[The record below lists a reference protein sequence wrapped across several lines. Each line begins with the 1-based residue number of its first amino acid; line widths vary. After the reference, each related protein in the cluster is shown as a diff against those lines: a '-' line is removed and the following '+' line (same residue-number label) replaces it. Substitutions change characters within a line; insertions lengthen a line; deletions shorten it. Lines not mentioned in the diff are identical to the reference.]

1 MEELIIV
8 GKVIN
13 FFGIKGELKVKSD
26 FDKKERVFKIGNNI
40 LINNE
45 LLKITSVRIHKN
57 NYLIRVNDINDIN
70 LVTKY
75 IGYNV
80 YFKKSDLGLTDN
92 EYILEELIGADVMDD
107 NENIG
112 KVIEIYTSSNMNY
125 IKVEYS
131 NKTYLIPLIDEY
143 IDHFDRDTKTIY
155 TNNGKSLC
163 L

>member
-13 FFGIKGELKVKSD
+13 FFGIKGELKVKSN
-26 FDKKERVFKIGNNI
+26 FDKKEMVFKIGNNI

-45 LLKITSVRIHKN
+45 PLKITSVRIHKN

-80 YFKKSDLGLTDN
+80 YFRKRDLGLTDN
-92 EYILEELIGADVMDD
+92 EYILEELIGVDVMDN

-125 IKVEYS
+125 IKVKYS

-143 IDHFDRDTKTIY
+143 IDHFDRDTKIIY

>member
-1 MEELIIV
+1 MEELVIV

-13 FFGIKGELKVKSD
+13 FFGIKGELKVKSN

-45 LLKITSVRIHKN
+45 PLKITSVRIHKN

-80 YFKKSDLGLTDN
+80 YFRKRDLGLTDN
-92 EYILEELIGADVMDD
+92 EYILEELIGADVMDN

-125 IKVEYS
+125 IKVKYS

-143 IDHFDRDTKTIY
+143 IDHFDRDTKIIY

>member
-13 FFGIKGELKVKSD
+13 FFGIKGELKVKSN

-45 LLKITSVRIHKN
+45 PLKITSVRIHKN

-125 IKVEYS
+125 IKVKYS

-143 IDHFDRDTKTIY
+143 IDHFDRDTKIIY

>member
-1 MEELIIV
+1 MEELVIV

-26 FDKKERVFKIGNNI
+26 FDKRSRVCKIGNYI

-45 LLKITSVRIHKN
+45 VLKITSVRIHKN

-75 IGYNV
+75 IGFNV
-80 YFKKSDLGLTDN
+80 YFKKSDLGLTEN
-92 EYILEELIGADVMDD
+92 EYILEELIGATVVDG

-112 KVIEIYTSSNMNY
+112 KVLEIYTSSNMNY
-125 IKVEYS
+125 IKVEYG

-143 IDHFDRDTKTIY
+143 IDHFNRDTKTIY

>member
-13 FFGIKGELKVKSD
+13 FFGIKGELKVKSN

-45 LLKITSVRIHKN
+45 PLKITSVRIHKN

-80 YFKKSDLGLTDN
+80 YFRKSDLGLTDK
-92 EYILEELIGADVMDD
+92 EYILEELIGATVMDNLD
-107 NENIG
+107 NIG
-112 KVIEIYTSSNMNY
+112 EVIEIYTSSNMNY
-125 IKVEYS
+125 IKVEYN

-143 IDHFDRDTKTIY
+143 IDYFNRDTKTIY

>member
-1 MEELIIV
+1 MEELVIV

-26 FDKKERVFKIGNNI
+26 
-40 LINNE
+40 
-45 LLKITSVRIHKN
+45 
-57 NYLIRVNDINDIN
+57 
-70 LVTKY
+70 
-75 IGYNV
+75 
-80 YFKKSDLGLTDN
+80 LGLTEN
-92 EYILEELIGADVMDD
+92 EYILEELIGATVVDG

-112 KVIEIYTSSNMNY
+112 KVLEIYTSSNMNY
-125 IKVEYS
+125 IKVEYG

-143 IDHFDRDTKTIY
+143 IDHFNRDTKTIY

>member
-1 MEELIIV
+1 MEELVIV

-13 FFGIKGELKVKSD
+13 FFGIKGELKVKSN
-26 FDKKERVFKIGNNI
+26 FDKKEKVFIVGNNI

-45 LLKITSVRIHKN
+45 VLKITSVRIHKN
-57 NYLIRVNDINDIN
+57 NYLIRVNDIFDIN

-80 YFKKSDLGLTDN
+80 YFRKSDLGLTDK
-92 EYILEELIGADVMDD
+92 EYILEELIGATVMDNLD
-107 NENIG
+107 NIG
-112 KVIEIYTSSNMNY
+112 EVIEIYTSSNMNY
-125 IKVEYS
+125 IKVEYN

-143 IDHFDRDTKTIY
+143 IDYFNRDTKTIY

>member
-1 MEELIIV
+1 MEELVIV

-13 FFGIKGELKVKSD
+13 FFGIKGELKVKSN

-45 LLKITSVRIHKN
+45 PLKITSVRIHKN

-92 EYILEELIGADVMDD
+92 EYILEELIGADVMDN

-155 TNNGKSLC
+155 TNNGKSLY

>member
-13 FFGIKGELKVKSD
+13 FFGIKGELKVKSN

-45 LLKITSVRIHKN
+45 PLKITSVRIHKN

-125 IKVEYS
+125 IKVKYS

>member
-1 MEELIIV
+1 MEELVIV

-13 FFGIKGELKVKSD
+13 FFGIKGELKVKSN
-26 FDKKERVFKIGNNI
+26 FDKKEKVFKVGNYI

-45 LLKITSVRIHKN
+45 VLKITSVRIHKN
-57 NYLIRVNDINDIN
+57 NYLIRVNDIFDIN

-80 YFKKSDLGLTDN
+80 YFRKSDLGLTDK
-92 EYILEELIGADVMDD
+92 EYILEELIGATVMDNLD
-107 NENIG
+107 NIG
-112 KVIEIYTSSNMNY
+112 EVIEIYTSSNMNY
-125 IKVEYS
+125 IKVEYN

-143 IDHFDRDTKTIY
+143 IDYFNRDTKTIY

>member
-13 FFGIKGELKVKSD
+13 FFGIKGELKVKSN
-26 FDKKERVFKIGNNI
+26 FDKKEKVFKVGNNI

-45 LLKITSVRIHKN
+45 VLKITSVRIHKN
-57 NYLIRVNDINDIN
+57 NYLIRVNDIFDIN

-80 YFKKSDLGLTDN
+80 YFKKSDLGLTDK
-92 EYILEELIGADVMDD
+92 EYILEELIGATVMDNLD
-107 NENIG
+107 NIG
-112 KVIEIYTSSNMNY
+112 EVIEIYTSSNMNY
-125 IKVEYS
+125 IKVEYN

-143 IDHFDRDTKTIY
+143 IDYFNRDTKTIY

>member
-13 FFGIKGELKVKSD
+13 FFGIKGELKVKSN
-26 FDKKERVFKIGNNI
+26 FDKKEKVFIVGNHI

-57 NYLIRVNDINDIN
+57 NYLIRVNDIFDIN

-80 YFKKSDLGLTDN
+80 YFRKSDLGLTDK
-92 EYILEELIGADVMDD
+92 EYILEELIGATVMDNLD
-107 NENIG
+107 NIG
-112 KVIEIYTSSNMNY
+112 EVIEIYTSSNMNY
-125 IKVEYS
+125 IKVEYN

-143 IDHFDRDTKTIY
+143 IDYFNRDTKTIY

>member
-13 FFGIKGELKVKSD
+13 FFGIKGELKVKSN
-26 FDKKERVFKIGNNI
+26 FDKKEKVFKEGNYI

-45 LLKITSVRIHKN
+45 VLKITSVRIHKN
-57 NYLIRVNDINDIN
+57 NYLIRVNDIFDIN

-80 YFKKSDLGLTDN
+80 YFRKSDLGLTDK
-92 EYILEELIGADVMDD
+92 EYILEELIGATVMDNLD
-107 NENIG
+107 NIG
-112 KVIEIYTSSNMNY
+112 EVIEIYTSSNMNY
-125 IKVEYS
+125 IKVEYN

-143 IDHFDRDTKTIY
+143 IDYFNRDTKTIY

>member
-1 MEELIIV
+1 MEELVIV

-26 FDKKERVFKIGNNI
+26 FDKKEKVFKIGNHI

-80 YFKKSDLGLTDN
+80 YFRKRDLGLTDN
-92 EYILEELIGADVMDD
+92 EYILEELIGVDVMD
-107 NENIG
+107 NSENIG

-125 IKVEYS
+125 IKVKYS

-143 IDHFDRDTKTIY
+143 IDHFDRDTKIIY

>member
-1 MEELIIV
+1 MEELVIV

-13 FFGIKGELKVKSD
+13 FFGIKGELKVKSN
-26 FDKKERVFKIGNNI
+26 FDKKEKVFKIGNHI

-80 YFKKSDLGLTDN
+80 YFRKSDLGLTDK
-92 EYILEELIGADVMDD
+92 EYILEELIGATVMDNLD
-107 NENIG
+107 NIG
-112 KVIEIYTSSNMNY
+112 EVIEIYTSSNMNY
-125 IKVEYS
+125 IKVEYN

-143 IDHFDRDTKTIY
+143 IDYFNRDTKTIY

>member
-13 FFGIKGELKVKSD
+13 FCGIKGELKVKSN
-26 FDKKERVFKIGNNI
+26 FDKKEKVFIVGNNI

-45 LLKITSVRIHKN
+45 VLKITSVRIHKN
-57 NYLIRVNDINDIN
+57 NYLIRVNDIFDIN

-80 YFKKSDLGLTDN
+80 YFRKSDLGLTDK
-92 EYILEELIGADVMDD
+92 EYILEELIGATVMDNLD
-107 NENIG
+107 NIG
-112 KVIEIYTSSNMNY
+112 EVIEIYTSSNMNY
-125 IKVEYS
+125 IKVEYN

-143 IDHFDRDTKTIY
+143 IDYFNRDTKTIY

>member
-1 MEELIIV
+1 MEELVIV
-8 GKVIN
+8 GKIIN
-13 FFGIKGELKVKSD
+13 FFGIKGELKVKSA
-26 FDKKERVFKIGNNI
+26 FDKKEKVFKIGNHI

-45 LLKITSVRIHKN
+45 PLKITSVRIHKN

-70 LVTKY
+70 LITKY
-75 IGYNV
+75 IGFNV

-92 EYILEELIGADVMDD
+92 EYILEELIGATVMDG

-112 KVIEIYTSSNMNY
+112 EVLEIYTSSNMNY

>member
-13 FFGIKGELKVKSD
+13 FFGIKGELKVKSN
-26 FDKKERVFKIGNNI
+26 FDKKEKVFKEGNHI

-45 LLKITSVRIHKN
+45 VLKITSVRIHKN
-57 NYLIRVNDINDIN
+57 NYLIRVNDIFDIN

-80 YFKKSDLGLTDN
+80 YFRKSDLGLTDK
-92 EYILEELIGADVMDD
+92 EYILEELIGATVMDNLD
-107 NENIG
+107 NIG
-112 KVIEIYTSSNMNY
+112 EVIEIYTSSNMNY
-125 IKVEYS
+125 IKVEYN

-143 IDHFDRDTKTIY
+143 IDYFNRDTKTIY

>member
-8 GKVIN
+8 GKIIN
-13 FFGIKGELKVKSD
+13 FFGIKGELKVKSA
-26 FDKKERVFKIGNNI
+26 FDKKEKVFKIGNHI

-57 NYLIRVNDINDIN
+57 NYLIRVNNINDIN

-80 YFKKSDLGLTDN
+80 YFRKSDLGLTDK
-92 EYILEELIGADVMDD
+92 EYILEELIGATVMDNLD
-107 NENIG
+107 NIG
-112 KVIEIYTSSNMNY
+112 EVIEIYTSSNMNY
-125 IKVEYS
+125 IKVEYN

-143 IDHFDRDTKTIY
+143 IDYFNRDTKTIY

>member
-13 FFGIKGELKVKSD
+13 FFGIKGELKVKSN
-26 FDKKERVFKIGNNI
+26 FDKKEKVFIVGNNI

-45 LLKITSVRIHKN
+45 VLKITSVRIHKN
-57 NYLIRVNDINDIN
+57 NYLIRVNDIFDIN

-80 YFKKSDLGLTDN
+80 YFRKSDLGLTDK
-92 EYILEELIGADVMDD
+92 EYILEELIGATVMDNLD
-107 NENIG
+107 NIG
-112 KVIEIYTSSNMNY
+112 EVIEIYTSSNMNY
-125 IKVEYS
+125 IKVEYN

-143 IDHFDRDTKTIY
+143 IDYFNRDTKTIY

>member
-13 FFGIKGELKVKSD
+13 FFGIKGELKVKSN
-26 FDKKERVFKIGNNI
+26 FDKKEMVFKIGNNI

-45 LLKITSVRIHKN
+45 PLKITSVRIHKN

-92 EYILEELIGADVMDD
+92 EYILEELIGATVMDG

-112 KVIEIYTSSNMNY
+112 EVLEIYTSSNMNY

-155 TNNGKSLC
+155 TNNGKSLY

>member
-13 FFGIKGELKVKSD
+13 FFGIKGELKVKSN
-26 FDKKERVFKIGNNI
+26 FDKKEKVFKEGNYI

-80 YFKKSDLGLTDN
+80 YFRKSDLGLTDK
-92 EYILEELIGADVMDD
+92 EYILEELIGATVMDNLD
-107 NENIG
+107 NIG
-112 KVIEIYTSSNMNY
+112 EVIEIYTSSNMNY
-125 IKVEYS
+125 IKVEYN

-143 IDHFDRDTKTIY
+143 IDYFNRDTKTIY

>member
-1 MEELIIV
+1 MEELVIV

-26 FDKKERVFKIGNNI
+26 FDKKEKVFIVGNNI

-45 LLKITSVRIHKN
+45 VLKITSVRIHKN

-80 YFKKSDLGLTDN
+80 YFRKSDLGLTDK
-92 EYILEELIGADVMDD
+92 EYILEELIGATVMDNLD
-107 NENIG
+107 NIG
-112 KVIEIYTSSNMNY
+112 EVIEIYTSSNMNY
-125 IKVEYS
+125 IKVEYN

-143 IDHFDRDTKTIY
+143 IDYFNRDTKTIY

>member
-8 GKVIN
+8 GKIIN
-13 FFGIKGELKVKSD
+13 FFGIKGELKVKSA
-26 FDKKERVFKIGNNI
+26 FDKKEKVFKIGNHI

-57 NYLIRVNDINDIN
+57 NYLIRVNNINDIN

-80 YFKKSDLGLTDN
+80 YFRKSDLKLADN
-92 EYILEELIGADVMDD
+92 EYILEELIGATVMDEK
-107 NENIG
+107 ENIG
-112 KVIEIYTSSNMNY
+112 RVIEIYTNSNMNY

-131 NKTYLIPLIDEY
+131 NKTYLIPLIGEY
-143 IDHFDRDTKTIY
+143 IDHFDQETKTIY

>member
-13 FFGIKGELKVKSD
+13 FFGIKGELKVKSN

-45 LLKITSVRIHKN
+45 PLKITSVRIHKN

-70 LVTKY
+70 LITKY
-75 IGYNV
+75 IGFNV

-92 EYILEELIGADVMDD
+92 EYILEELIGATVMDG

-112 KVIEIYTSSNMNY
+112 EVLEIYTSSNMNY

-143 IDHFDRDTKTIY
+143 IDYFNRDTKTIY

>member
-13 FFGIKGELKVKSD
+13 FFGIIGELKVKSN
-26 FDKKERVFKIGNNI
+26 FDKKEMVFKIGNNI

-45 LLKITSVRIHKN
+45 PLKITSVRIHKN

-70 LVTKY
+70 LITKY
-75 IGYNV
+75 IGFNV

-92 EYILEELIGADVMDD
+92 EYILEELIGATVMDG

-112 KVIEIYTSSNMNY
+112 EVLEIYTSSNMNY

>member
-1 MEELIIV
+1 MEELVIV

-13 FFGIKGELKVKSD
+13 FFGIKGELKVKSN
-26 FDKKERVFKIGNNI
+26 FDKKEKVFKEGNYI

-45 LLKITSVRIHKN
+45 VLKITSVRIHKN
-57 NYLIRVNDINDIN
+57 NYLIRVNDIFDIN

-80 YFKKSDLGLTDN
+80 YFRKSDLGLTDK
-92 EYILEELIGADVMDD
+92 EYILEELIGATVMDNLD
-107 NENIG
+107 NIG
-112 KVIEIYTSSNMNY
+112 EVIEIYTSSNMNY
-125 IKVEYS
+125 IKVEYN

-143 IDHFDRDTKTIY
+143 IDYFNRDTKTIY

>member
-1 MEELIIV
+1 MEELVIV

-26 FDKKERVFKIGNNI
+26 FDKKEKVFKIGNHI

-80 YFKKSDLGLTDN
+80 YFRKSDLGLTDN
-92 EYILEELIGADVMDD
+92 EYILEELIGVDVMD
-107 NENIG
+107 NSENIG

-125 IKVEYS
+125 IKVKYS

-143 IDHFDRDTKTIY
+143 IDHFDRDTKIIY

>member
-1 MEELIIV
+1 MEELIII

-13 FFGIKGELKVKSD
+13 FFGIKGELKVKSN
-26 FDKKERVFKIGNNI
+26 FDKKEKVFKIGNHI

-80 YFKKSDLGLTDN
+80 YFRKRDLGLTDN
-92 EYILEELIGADVMDD
+92 EYILEELIGADVMD
-107 NENIG
+107 NSENIG

-125 IKVEYS
+125 IKVKYS

-143 IDHFDRDTKTIY
+143 IDHFDRDTKIIY

>member
-13 FFGIKGELKVKSD
+13 FFGIKGELKVKSN

-45 LLKITSVRIHKN
+45 PLKITSVRIHKN

-143 IDHFDRDTKTIY
+143 IDYFDRDTKTIY

>member
-1 MEELIIV
+1 MEELVIV

-26 FDKKERVFKIGNNI
+26 FDKKEKVFKIGNNI

-45 LLKITSVRIHKN
+45 PLKITSVRIHKN

-80 YFKKSDLGLTDN
+80 YFRKRDLGLTDN
-92 EYILEELIGADVMDD
+92 EYILEELIGVDVMD
-107 NENIG
+107 NSENIG

-125 IKVEYS
+125 IKVKYS

-143 IDHFDRDTKTIY
+143 IDHFDRDTKIIY

>member
-13 FFGIKGELKVKSD
+13 FFGIKGELKVKSN
-26 FDKKERVFKIGNNI
+26 FDKKEKVFVVGNYI

-45 LLKITSVRIHKN
+45 VLKITSVRIHKN

-80 YFKKSDLGLTDN
+80 YFRKSDLGLTDK
-92 EYILEELIGADVMDD
+92 EYILEELIGATVMDNLD
-107 NENIG
+107 NIG
-112 KVIEIYTSSNMNY
+112 EVIEIYTSSNMNY
-125 IKVEYS
+125 IKVEYN

-143 IDHFDRDTKTIY
+143 IDYFNRDTKTIY
-155 TNNGKSLC
+155 TNNGK
-163 L
+163 

>member
-13 FFGIKGELKVKSD
+13 FFGIKGELKVKSN
-26 FDKKERVFKIGNNI
+26 FDKKEKVFIVGNNI

-45 LLKITSVRIHKN
+45 VLKITSVRIHKN

-80 YFKKSDLGLTDN
+80 YFRKSDLGLTDK
-92 EYILEELIGADVMDD
+92 EYILEELIGATVMDNLD
-107 NENIG
+107 NIG
-112 KVIEIYTSSNMNY
+112 EVIEIYTSSNMNY
-125 IKVEYS
+125 IKVEYN

-143 IDHFDRDTKTIY
+143 IDYFNRDTKTIY

>member
-1 MEELIIV
+1 MEELVIV

-13 FFGIKGELKVKSD
+13 FFGIKGELKVKSN

-45 LLKITSVRIHKN
+45 PLKITSVRIHKN

-80 YFKKSDLGLTDN
+80 YFRKRDLGLTEN
-92 EYILEELIGADVMDD
+92 EYILEELIGVDVMDN

-125 IKVEYS
+125 IKVKYS

-143 IDHFDRDTKTIY
+143 IDHFDRDTKIIY

>member
-45 LLKITSVRIHKN
+45 PLKITSVRIHKN

-92 EYILEELIGADVMDD
+92 EYILEELIGATVMDG

-112 KVIEIYTSSNMNY
+112 EVLEIYTSSNMNY